1 MILYIASHK
10 TGEFLGTRE
19 ATKDIKNP
27 DRFVIPPYQTP
38 TALPDDAVLEDNE
51 YWAYL
56 DESSKPVRDYRNGTW
71 VKKERQVKVTA
82 YLKADCTKQK
92 EFDDKTLVTDDYT
105 LDVPK
110 TRFDEWIDNAWVTNL
125 QNQYQAQ
132 VQQVTNRRAYLYLDV
147 DRLRSEAT
155 SVLEIE
161 GDEAKA
167 EEYRLQANAL
177 YLKIR
182 SDNPWPTPPE
192 A

>member
-1 MILYIASHK
+1 MQKKYYANNESIAQHQLENSIEITAEQYAQAMAAK
-10 TGEFLGTRE
+10 INGQVVEVANNELV
-19 ATKDIKNP
+19 IKE
-27 DRFVIPPYQTP
+27 PY
-38 TALPDDAVLEDNE
+38 
-51 YWAYL
+51 
-56 DESSKPVRDYRNGTW
+56 
-71 VKKERQVKVTA
+71 VKVTT
-82 YLKADCTKQK
+82 YLKADCTHQR

-110 TRFDEWIDNAWVTNL
+110 TRFDEWINDEWVTNL

-132 VQQVTNRRAYLYLDV
+132 VQQVTDRRAYLYLYV
-147 DRLRSEAT
+147 DRLRNEGT

-182 SDNPWPTPPE
+182 DDNPWPTPPV
-192 A
+192 

>member
-1 MILYIASHK
+1 MQKKYYANNESIAQYQIDNSIEITSEQYSAAMSAKLRGQVVEVVDNKLVIKELY
-10 TGEFLGTRE
+10 
-19 ATKDIKNP
+19 
-27 DRFVIPPYQTP
+27 
-38 TALPDDAVLEDNE
+38 
-51 YWAYL
+51 
-56 DESSKPVRDYRNGTW
+56 
-71 VKKERQVKVTA
+71 VKVTA
-82 YLKADCTKQK
+82 YLKSDCTQQK

-110 TRFDEWIDNAWVTNL
+110 TRFDEWINEAWVTNL

-132 VQQVTNRRAYLYLDV
+132 VQQVTDKRAYLYLDV
-147 DRLRSEAT
+147 DRLANEGKRI
-155 SVLEIE
+155 LEIE

-182 SDNPWPTPPE
+182 DENPWPTPPE

>member
-1 MILYIASHK
+1 MILYITSHK
-10 TGEFLGTRE
+10 TGEFLGNRE
-19 ATKDIKNP
+19 AAKDIKNP

-38 TALPDDAVLEDNE
+38 NALPIDVLADNE

-82 YLKADCTKQK
+82 YLKLDCTQQK
-92 EFDDKTLVTDDYT
+92 EFDDKTLVNEEYT

-110 TRFDEWIDNAWVTNL
+110 TRFDEWINEEWVTNL

-132 VQQVTNRRAYLYLDV
+132 VQQVTDRRAYLYLDV
-147 DRLRSEAT
+147 DRLRNEAT

-182 SDNPWPTPPE
+182 DDNPWPVNPE
-192 A
+192 TL

>member
-1 MILYIASHK
+1 MTNNFYAI
-10 TGEFLGTRE
+10 
-19 ATKDIKNP
+19 
-27 DRFVIPPYQTP
+27 
-38 TALPDDAVLEDNE
+38 DDALLLTYAEGAIEITEQQYNDALAAKME
-51 YWAYL
+51 GRKAF
-56 DESSKPVRDYRNGTW
+56 
-71 VKKERQVKVTA
+71 VKDGELIIFTGKVTA
-82 YLKADCTKQK
+82 YLKSDCTQQK

-110 TRFDEWIDNAWVTNL
+110 TRFDEWINDEWVTNL

-132 VQQVTNRRAYLYLDV
+132 VQQVTDKRAYLYLDV
-147 DRLRSEAT
+147 DRLANEGKRI
-155 SVLEIE
+155 LDIE

-182 SDNPWPTPPE
+182 SENPWPTPPE

>member
-1 MILYIASHK
+1 M
-10 TGEFLGTRE
+10 
-19 ATKDIKNP
+19 
-27 DRFVIPPYQTP
+27 PPYQTP
-38 TALPDDAVLEDNE
+38 NALPDDVLVDSE

-56 DESSKPVRDYRNGTW
+56 DESSKPVRDYKLGSW

-82 YLKADCTKQK
+82 YLKVDCTKKK

-110 TRFDEWIDNAWVTNL
+110 TRFDEWIDDSWVTNL
-125 QNQYQAQ
+125 QNQYQWQVAQ
-132 VQQVTNRRAYLYLDV
+132 VADRRAYLYLDV
-147 DRLRSEAT
+147 DRLRAESK
-155 SVLEIE
+155 SVIEIE

-182 SDNPWPTPPE
+182 GENPWPVNPD